1 MSKRYNAVTLDG
13 VLTVHEVDTIVLN
26 DVPTITLESTC
37 NTNEPGG
44 SHRVFAY
51 ARQAVETIA
60 FAAVAQCD
68 DVPLEVTIR
77 GYLWSNNGISATVA
91 DEIVFHVARSSR
103 SESVSLFRQLVQN
116 EKGVTKFSFRNQ
128 SMRIEDLLHLISK
141 PGPSHIKAGGRL
153 KAVHINVSER
163 P

>member
-13 VLTVHEVDTIVLN
+13 VLTVHEVGTIILN
-26 DVPTITLESTC
+26 NAPTITLESTC
-37 NTNEPGG
+37 NTNELGG
-44 SHRVFAY
+44 AHRVFAY

-60 FAAVAQCD
+60 FAAVAASD

-77 GYLWSNNGISATVA
+77 GYLWSNDGVSATVA

-103 SESVSLFRQLVQN
+103 SESVALFKQLVQN
-116 EKGVTKFSFRNQ
+116 ERGVSKFSFRNQ
-128 SMRIEDLLHLISK
+128 CLRIEDLLHLISR
-141 PGPSHIKAGGRL
+141 PGPSQIKSGGRL